1 MSLLQSVSQHF
12 CGCPRRCPRSWPVLC
27 GSVTSPTGLGRGS
40 FWSWA
45 QRAVSLLCPMQL
57 QALRTADSQADS
69 PSTPPPLHGHHCHL
83 RFRPQGLPFPTGW
96 RLGRVVPT
104 VGNKISPQREMPPA
118 KSHVISAPEQSC
130 GMLVVTAF
138 SGREQMWFC
147 YSFKEESQGGSVE
160 TICLPMQETCV
171 QSLGWGRS
179 PEEEMTTHCS
189 ILA

>member
-1 MSLLQSVSQHF
+1 MACALWQCHKSHWPWEGVLL
-12 CGCPRRCPRSWPVLC
+12 VL
-27 GSVTSPTGLGRGS
+27 GPEGHVLALPHAAAGL
-40 FWSWA
+40 
-45 QRAVSLLCPMQL
+45 
-57 QALRTADSQADS
+57 ADS
-69 PSTPPPLHGHHCHL
+69 PSAPPPLHGRHRHL

-118 KSHVISAPEQSC
+118 KSHVISAPEKSR

-160 TICLPMQETCV
+160 TICLPMQEMCV

-179 PEEEMTTHCS
+179 LEEEMTTHCS

>member
-40 FWSWA
+40 FRSWA

-69 PSTPPPLHGHHCHL
+69 PSTPPPLHGHHRHL

-138 SGREQMWFC
+138 SGREQMWFVTV
-147 YSFKEESQGGSVE
+147 SKKKVKVAQWK
-160 TICLPMQETCV
+160 
-171 QSLGWGRS
+171 QSAYQCRRRVFNPWVGEDPRRRK
-179 PEEEMTTHCS
+179 
-189 ILA
+189 